1 MTDDFENLSL
11 GNEKLKANDLNG
23 AMYHY
28 HSILKKNKN
37 NVQLYLNNFDLF
49 CKNKITKQN
58 FYFLKMVC
66 EYYFEDNYVHHQ
78 LGFKKA
84 LKLTEFY
91 KTYSSSNKS
100 ISNLI
105 NFEIIND
112 KLLHLILKK
121 CLLVDLNLEQYLRRL
136 RKKLLKKFLFERDSH
151 FFLKIYFFLIAFAEQ
166 CFLNEFIYSES
177 EEEIS
182 LLSTLEKK
190 IKKEKKL
197 CEISTLILSL
207 YKPLNKINYL
217 KINLDKYV
225 SKSKEFNEFLKF
237 VFIDS
242 KLENEISKSLKSLSN
257 FSNKTSKL
265 MKLQYEQN
273 PYPRWRFAARP
284 VQDQNFK
291 LFVESLTKTELN
303 KNYFKHPEIL
313 IAGSGTGRQIVEL
326 SAFRNSQIC
335 AVDISKDSLV
345 YSIRKTK
352 ELKISNIKH
361 YHIDILDLEL
371 LKKKFDLI
379 VCTGCLHHMENPE
392 EGLDSL
398 VRVLKP
404 GGIMQIALYSKNAR
418 SEIEWTRKYIERNKF
433 SVSFKNMKLFRDKML
448 ASKNKNFIFLRK
460 SLDFYSLSNFRDLI
474 FNYNEHT
481 FNLNQIKKLLDKKKL
496 KFLNFN
502 SINSDV
508 MKAFKTHYPDV
519 NDENRIESWSKLE
532 LNYPKIFFGM
542 YNFWVKKIS

>member
-78 LGFKKA
+78 LGFRKA

-136 RKKLLKKFLFERDSH
+136 RKKLLKKFLLERDSH

-207 YKPLNKINYL
+207 YKPLNQINYL

-418 SEIEWTRKYIERNKF
+418 SEIE
-433 SVSFKNMKLFRDKML
+433 
-448 ASKNKNFIFLRK
+448 
-460 SLDFYSLSNFRDLI
+460 
-474 FNYNEHT
+474 
-481 FNLNQIKKLLDKKKL
+481 
-496 KFLNFN
+496 
-502 SINSDV
+502 
-508 MKAFKTHYPDV
+508 
-519 NDENRIESWSKLE
+519 
-532 LNYPKIFFGM
+532 
-542 YNFWVKKIS
+542 

>member
-136 RKKLLKKFLFERDSH
+136 RKKLLKKFLLERDSH

-273 PYPRWRFAARP
+273 PYPRWRFTARP

-291 LFVESLTKTELN
+291 LFAESLTKTELN

-404 GGIMQIALYSKNAR
+404 G
-418 SEIEWTRKYIERNKF
+418 
-433 SVSFKNMKLFRDKML
+433 V
-448 ASKNKNFIFLRK
+448 
-460 SLDFYSLSNFRDLI
+460 
-474 FNYNEHT
+474 
-481 FNLNQIKKLLDKKKL
+481 
-496 KFLNFN
+496 
-502 SINSDV
+502 
-508 MKAFKTHYPDV
+508 
-519 NDENRIESWSKLE
+519 
-532 LNYPKIFFGM
+532 
-542 YNFWVKKIS
+542 